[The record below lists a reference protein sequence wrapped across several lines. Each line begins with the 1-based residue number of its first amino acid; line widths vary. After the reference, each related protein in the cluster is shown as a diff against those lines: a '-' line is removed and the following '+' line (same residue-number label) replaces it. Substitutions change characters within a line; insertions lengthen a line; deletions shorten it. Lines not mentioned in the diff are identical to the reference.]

1 MTIAADQLDD
11 APSPTDLQ
19 QFIYLANNVFELL
32 ETTKRELERDR
43 EAAKASLATASS
55 ILQSEIERHSR
66 AKAVRPGA
74 LAGWQMARVR
84 AFIDENLHRT
94 NHGPQRH
101 SAAKHSTFCA
111 VLQKSLR
118 RTTARLRGEETAGE
132 GVSSDDYQL
141 GIAERNSPER
151 RLFRSSTSVQA
162 LQAGVWSKSI
172 PLEARL

>member
-1 MTIAADQLDD
+1 MTTAAYQFDD
-11 APSPTDLQ
+11 TPSPTDLQ
-19 QFIYLANNVFELL
+19 QFVYLANNVVELL
-32 ETTKRELERDR
+32 ETAKRELERDR
-43 EAAKASLATASS
+43 EAAKSSLATASS
-55 ILQSEIERHSR
+55 VLQSEIERRSR
-66 AKAVRPGA
+66 AKGIRPGA
-74 LAGWQMARVR
+74 LAAWQITRVR

-94 NHGPQRH
+94 IHEPQRR
-101 SAAKHSTFCA
+101 SAAKQSTFLA
-111 VLQKSLR
+111 VLQTRLR

-172 PLEARL
+172 QLEARP